1 MDKKTKLLDK
11 IDKYSSRAKKDIR
24 MADSISLEENE
35 PYKNLIKNMFV
46 LLFYSH
52 IEGIIKNIAQCYIN
66 FIKNEEHSKL
76 TCHFYFLLHSNKNN
90 ALNLFKKITGRQY
103 KDIIDTEGNLSYDVL
118 LKILFIININPH
130 KYTNFEESLNDLL
143 EKRNDF
149 AHGDVKIYENTIHIS
164 DNYIKKLKNTAINL
178 IDIFCNDIKDCIEN
192 DVHLLK

>member
-35 PYKNLIKNMFV
+35 PYKNSIKNMFV

-52 IEGIIKNIAQCYIN
+52 IEGIIKNIAQFYIN
-66 FIKNEEHSKL
+66 FIKNEEPSKL

-130 KYTNFEESLNDLL
+130 KYTNFKENLNELL
-143 EKRNDF
+143 EKRNNF
-149 AHGDVKIYENTIHIS
+149 AHGDVKIYESAIHIS
-164 DNYIKKLKNTAINL
+164 DNDIKKLKNTAIDL
-178 IDIFCNDIKDCIEN
+178 IDVFCNDMKDCIEN

>member
-11 IDKYSSRAKKDIR
+11 IDEYSSRAKKDIR

-35 PYKNLIKNMFV
+35 PYKNSIKNMFV

-66 FIKNEEHSKL
+66 FIKNEERSKL

-130 KYTNFEESLNDLL
+130 KYTNFEKNLNELL
-143 EKRNDF
+143 EKRNNF

-164 DNYIKKLKNTAINL
+164 DDNIKKLKNTAINL
-178 IDIFCNDIKDCIEN
+178 IDVFCNDIKDCIEN

>member
-11 IDKYSSRAKKDIR
+11 IDKYSSLAKKDIR

-130 KYTNFEESLNDLL
+130 KYTNFEKNLNELL
-143 EKRNDF
+143 EKRNNF

-164 DNYIKKLKNTAINL
+164 DDDIKKLKNTAINL
-178 IDIFCNDIKDCIEN
+178 IDVFCNDIKDCIEN

>member
-1 MDKKTKLLDK
+1 
-11 IDKYSSRAKKDIR
+11 
-24 MADSISLEENE
+24 
-35 PYKNLIKNMFV
+35 MFV

-66 FIKNEEHSKL
+66 FIKNEEPSKL

-130 KYTNFEESLNDLL
+130 KYTNFKENLNELL
-143 EKRNDF
+143 KKRNNF

-164 DNYIKKLKNTAINL
+164 DNDIKKLKNTAIDL
-178 IDIFCNDIKDCIEN
+178 IDVFCNDMKDCIEN

>member
-164 DNYIKKLKNTAINL
+164 DNYIKKLKNTAIDL
-178 IDIFCNDIKDCIEN
+178 IDVFCNDIKDCIEN

>member
-24 MADSISLEENE
+24 MADNIPLEENE
-35 PYKNLIKNMFV
+35 PYKNLIKNMFI

-52 IEGIIKNIAQCYIN
+52 IEGIIKNIAQLYIN
-66 FIKNEEHSKL
+66 FIRNEEHSKL
-76 TCHFYFLLHSNKNN
+76 TCHFYFLLYSNKNS

-130 KYTNFEESLNDLL
+130 KYTNFKESLNELL
-143 EKRNDF
+143 EKRNNF

-164 DNYIKKLKNTAINL
+164 DDNIKKLKNTAIDL
-178 IDIFCNDIKDCIEN
+178 IDVFCNDIKDCIEN
-192 DVHLLK
+192 DAHLLK